1 MRVLRTLLCLTLA
14 TLATLG
20 ALGAL
25 PLGAQSRLAADT
37 DLRSSPTGNPV
48 AMLKGGTSW
57 STGTTRNG
65 WTRVSIQGWVESSRF
80 AGPRDSFPQSIGG
93 AATLRI
99 REEPSLDGRILG
111 EFRGGAGLRI
121 VERRGTW
128 AKIRR
133 DAWLPAGSFTTAAA
147 RTPPRPAPAAG
158 APGAPRTPAT
168 PNRAAPAPATAP
180 QSAAARSATRGADRG
195 ADPAAAPAAVSGA
208 LRADAPA
215 ALRTAP
221 GGAAVGELAQGAVV
235 EPLARDRG
243 WVKVRVDAWVPESLF
258 VPADTA
264 YRSELTAVDLRL
276 DPDGT
281 KGRVVRWEVQV
292 VGLQR
297 ADPLRRDLESDEPF
311 LLAIGPKGENVILY
325 VAVPPALL
333 NEAKAIP
340 SMQTVILTARV
351 RIGRS
356 RPTGAPILDLLSF
369 VRR

>member
-1 MRVLRTLLCLTLA
+1 MRVLRTLLILILA
-14 TLATLG
+14 AV
-20 ALGAL
+20 

-37 DLRSSPTGNPV
+37 DVRASPTGNPV
-48 AMLKGGTSW
+48 ATLKGGTSW

-65 WTRVSIQGWVESSRF
+65 WTLVSIQGWVESSRF

-121 VERRGTW
+121 VERRGNW

-133 DAWLPAGSFTTAAA
+133 DAWIPAGSFSTAAS
-147 RTPPRPAPAAG
+147 
-158 APGAPRTPAT
+158 RTPARPEPT
-168 PNRAAPAPATAP
+168 PPAT
-180 QSAAARSATRGADRG
+180 TRGAPSPARG
-195 ADPAAAPAAVSGA
+195 TPAPVESADPTATRAVSGG

-215 ALRTAP
+215 SLRTAP
-221 GGAAVGELAQGAVV
+221 GGAAVGELAQGVVV

-264 YRSELTAVDLRL
+264 YRSELTAIDLRL
-276 DPDGT
+276 DPEGT

-297 ADPLRRDLESDEPF
+297 ADPLRRDLEADEPF

-325 VAVPPALL
+325 VAVPASLL

-340 SMQTVILTARV
+340 SMESVILTARV
-351 RIGRS
+351 RTGRS

>member
-1 MRVLRTLLCLTLA
+1 MRLLRTLLLLILA
-14 TLATLG
+14 AV
-20 ALGAL
+20 
-25 PLGAQSRLAADT
+25 PLSAQSRLGADT
-37 DLRSSPTGNPV
+37 DVRSSPTGNPV
-48 AMLKGGTSW
+48 ATLKAGTSW

-65 WTRVSIQGWVESSRF
+65 HTLVSIQGWVESSRF

-93 AATLRI
+93 SGTLRI

-121 VERRGTW
+121 VERRGSW

-133 DAWLPAGSFTTAAA
+133 DAWIPAGSFTTAAA
-147 RTPPRPAPAAG
+147 RTPARPTTPAPAATRPS
-158 APGAPRTPAT
+158 ASTSRTESTTAEP
-168 PNRAAPAPATAP
+168 PAPSSAP
-180 QSAAARSATRGADRG
+180 LEGG
-195 ADPAAAPAAVSGA
+195 

-215 ALRTAP
+215 SLRTAP
-221 GGAAVGELAQGAVV
+221 GGAAVGELAQGTVV

-243 WVKVRVDAWVPESLF
+243 WVKIRVDAWVPESLF
-258 VPADTA
+258 VPADTS
-264 YRSELTAVDLRL
+264 YRAELTAVDLRL

-297 ADPLRRDLESDEPF
+297 ADPLRRDLQPDEPF
-311 LLAIGPKGENVILY
+311 LLALGPKGENVILY
-325 VAVPPALL
+325 IAVPPALL
-333 NEAKAIP
+333 NEAKALP
-340 SMQTVILTARV
+340 SMQSVILTARV
-351 RIGRS
+351 RTGRS

>member
-1 MRVLRTLLCLTLA
+1 MRVLRTLLFLLLA
-14 TLATLG
+14 AV
-20 ALGAL
+20 
-25 PLGAQSRLAADT
+25 PLSAQSRLAADT
-37 DLRSSPTGNPV
+37 DVRASPTGNPV
-48 AMLKGGTSW
+48 ATLKGGTSW

-65 WTRVSIQGWVESSRF
+65 WTLVSIQGWVESSRF

-93 AATLRI
+93 SATLRI
-99 REEPSLDGRILG
+99 REEPSTDGRILG

-121 VERRGTW
+121 VERRGNW

-133 DAWLPAGSFTTAAA
+133 DAWIPAGSFTTAAS
-147 RTPPRPAPAAG
+147 RTPTRPEPTPPAPTRPGQAPARG
-158 APGAPRTPAT
+158 AAT
-168 PNRAAPAPATAP
+168 PPAQVAE
-180 QSAAARSATRGADRG
+180 
-195 ADPAAAPAAVSGA
+195 PAAERAISGG

-215 ALRTAP
+215 SLRTAP

-264 YRSELTAVDLRL
+264 YRSELTAIDLRL

-297 ADPLRRDLESDEPF
+297 ADPLRRDLAPDEPF

-340 SMQTVILTARV
+340 SMQSVILTARV
-351 RIGRS
+351 RTGRS

>member
-1 MRVLRTLLCLTLA
+1 MRVLRTLLFLTLA
-14 TLATLG
+14 AV
-20 ALGAL
+20 

-37 DLRSSPTGNPV
+37 DVRASPTGNPV

-65 WTRVSIQGWVESSRF
+65 WTLVSIQGWVESSRF

-99 REEPSLDGRILG
+99 REEPSLDGRVLG

-133 DAWLPAGSFTTAAA
+133 DAWIPAGSFTTASA
-147 RTPPRPAPAAG
+147 RTPTRPEP
-158 APGAPRTPAT
+158 T
-168 PNRAAPAPATAP
+168 PAPATRPATAP
-180 QSAAARSATRGADRG
+180 ARGSTAAPT
-195 ADPAAAPAAVSGA
+195 APAAPEPTRAISGG

-215 ALRTAP
+215 SLRTAP
-221 GGAAVGELAQGAVV
+221 GGAAVGELAQGTVV

-264 YRSELTAVDLRL
+264 YRSELTAIDLRL

-297 ADPLRRDLESDEPF
+297 ADPLRRDLEADEPF

-325 VAVPPALL
+325 VAVPASLL

-340 SMQTVILTARV
+340 SMQSVILTARV
-351 RIGRS
+351 RTGRS

>member
-1 MRVLRTLLCLTLA
+1 MRVLRTLLLLILA
-14 TLATLG
+14 AV
-20 ALGAL
+20 

-37 DLRSSPTGNPV
+37 DVRASPTGNPV
-48 AMLKGGTSW
+48 ATLKGGTSW

-65 WTRVSIQGWVESSRF
+65 WTLVSIQGWVESSRF

-111 EFRGGAGLRI
+111 EFRGGAGLRV
-121 VERRGTW
+121 VERRGNW
-128 AKIRR
+128 ARIRR
-133 DAWLPAGSFTTAAA
+133 DAWIPAGSFTTAAA
-147 RTPPRPAPAAG
+147 RAPARPDPTPPAATRPTPARGAAPTTTPAEPAA
-158 APGAPRTPAT
+158 PRIAE
-168 PNRAAPAPATAP
+168 
-180 QSAAARSATRGADRG
+180 
-195 ADPAAAPAAVSGA
+195 GA

-215 ALRTAP
+215 SLRTAP
-221 GGAAVGELAQGAVV
+221 GGAAVGELAQGTVV

-264 YRSELTAVDLRL
+264 YRSELTAIDLRL

-297 ADPLRRDLESDEPF
+297 ADPLRRDLETDEPF

-325 VAVPPALL
+325 VAVPASLL

-340 SMQTVILTARV
+340 SMQSVILTARV
-351 RIGRS
+351 RTGRS

>member
-1 MRVLRTLLCLTLA
+1 MRVLRTLLFLTLA
-14 TLATLG
+14 AV
-20 ALGAL
+20 

-37 DLRSSPTGNPV
+37 DVRASPTGNPV

-65 WTRVSIQGWVESSRF
+65 WTLVSIQGWVESSRF

-121 VERRGTW
+121 VERRGNW

-133 DAWLPAGSFTTAAA
+133 DAWIPAGSFTTASA
-147 RTPPRPAPAAG
+147 RTPSRPDPAPAARPATTPTRG
-158 APGAPRTPAT
+158 TAPAT
-168 PNRAAPAPATAP
+168 PAPAEVEVPRAI
-180 QSAAARSATRGADRG
+180 
-195 ADPAAAPAAVSGA
+195 SGG

-215 ALRTAP
+215 SLRTAP
-221 GGAAVGELAQGAVV
+221 GGAALGELAQGTVV

-264 YRSELTAVDLRL
+264 YRSELTAIDLRL
-276 DPDGT
+276 DPEGT

-297 ADPLRRDLESDEPF
+297 ADPLRRDLEADEPF

-325 VAVPPALL
+325 VAVPASLL

-340 SMQTVILTARV
+340 SMQSVILTARV
-351 RIGRS
+351 RTGRS

>member
-1 MRVLRTLLCLTLA
+1 MRHNTAARPLAQSILAPAPLPAMRVLRTLLFLTLA
-14 TLATLG
+14 AV
-20 ALGAL
+20 

-37 DLRSSPTGNPV
+37 DVRASPTGNPV

-65 WTRVSIQGWVESSRF
+65 WTLVSIQGWVESSRF

-121 VERRGTW
+121 VERRGNW

-133 DAWLPAGSFTTAAA
+133 DAWIPAGSFTTAAS
-147 RTPPRPAPAAG
+147 
-158 APGAPRTPAT
+158 RTPARPEPT
-168 PNRAAPAPATAP
+168 PPAATRPESSPARGNTPAPATPAEP
-180 QSAAARSATRGADRG
+180 VAT
-195 ADPAAAPAAVSGA
+195 PAIQGG

-215 ALRTAP
+215 SLRTAP

-264 YRSELTAVDLRL
+264 YRSELTAIDLRL
-276 DPDGT
+276 DPEGT

-297 ADPLRRDLESDEPF
+297 ADPLRRDLAPDEPF

-325 VAVPPALL
+325 VAVPASLL

-340 SMQTVILTARV
+340 SMQSVILTARV
-351 RIGRS
+351 RTGRS

>member
-1 MRVLRTLLCLTLA
+1 MRVLRTLLFLILA
-14 TLATLG
+14 AV
-20 ALGAL
+20 

-37 DLRSSPTGNPV
+37 DVRSSPTGNPV
-48 AMLKGGTSW
+48 ATLKGGTSW
-57 STGTTRNG
+57 RKGTTRNG
-65 WTRVSIQGWVESSRF
+65 WTLISIQGWVESSRF

-93 AATLRI
+93 AASLRI

-133 DAWLPAGSFTTAAA
+133 DAWIPAGSFTTAASRA
-147 RTPPRPAPAAG
+147 PTRPEPTTPPATSRPAP
-158 APGAPRTPAT
+158 TPAQS
-168 PNRAAPAPATAP
+168 PAQAPARGTATP
-180 QSAAARSATRGADRG
+180 
-195 ADPAAAPAAVSGA
+195 PVAPAEPPAQRTVEGG

-221 GGAAVGELAQGAVV
+221 GGTAMGELAQGTVV

-243 WVKVRVDAWVPESLF
+243 WVKIRVDAWVPESLF

-264 YRSELTAVDLRL
+264 YRSELTAIDLRL

-297 ADPLRRDLESDEPF
+297 ADPLRRDLQADEPF

-333 NEAKAIP
+333 NQAKAIP
-340 SMQTVILTARV
+340 SMQSVILTARV
-351 RIGRS
+351 RTGRS
-356 RPTGAPILDLLSF
+356 RPTGAPILDMLSF

>member
-1 MRVLRTLLCLTLA
+1 MRVLRTLLFLSLA
-14 TLATLG
+14 
-20 ALGAL
+20 AL

-37 DLRSSPTGNPV
+37 DVRASPTGNPV
-48 AMLKGGTSW
+48 ATLKGGTSW

-65 WTRVSIQGWVESSRF
+65 WTLVSILGWVESSRF

-93 AATLRI
+93 AATLRV

-121 VERRGTW
+121 VERRGNW

-147 RTPPRPAPAAG
+147 RSPARPTPTPAAR
-158 APGAPRTPAT
+158 P
-168 PNRAAPAPATAP
+168 TAV
-180 QSAAARSATRGADRG
+180 AARGNAATTTE
-195 ADPAAAPAAVSGA
+195 PAASSVPAGA

-215 ALRTAP
+215 SLRTAP
-221 GGAAVGELAQGAVV
+221 GGAAVGELAQGTVV

-264 YRSELTAVDLRL
+264 YRSELTAIDLRL
-276 DPDGT
+276 NPDGMR
-281 KGRVVRWEVQV
+281 GRIVRWEVQV

-297 ADPLRRDLESDEPF
+297 ADPLRRDLQPDEPF

-325 VAVPPALL
+325 VAIPASLL

-340 SMQTVILTARV
+340 SMQSVILTARV
-351 RIGRS
+351 RTGRS

-369 VRR
+369 INR

>member
-1 MRVLRTLLCLTLA
+1 M
-14 TLATLG
+14 
-20 ALGAL
+20 
-25 PLGAQSRLAADT
+25 
-37 DLRSSPTGNPV
+37 
-48 AMLKGGTSW
+48 
-57 STGTTRNG
+57 
-65 WTRVSIQGWVESSRF
+65 
-80 AGPRDSFPQSIGG
+80 
-93 AATLRI
+93 
-99 REEPSLDGRILG
+99 
-111 EFRGGAGLRI
+111 
-121 VERRGTW
+121 
-128 AKIRR
+128 
-133 DAWLPAGSFTTAAA
+133 
-147 RTPPRPAPAAG
+147 
-158 APGAPRTPAT
+158 
-168 PNRAAPAPATAP
+168 
-180 QSAAARSATRGADRG
+180 
-195 ADPAAAPAAVSGA
+195 SGA

>member
-1 MRVLRTLLCLTLA
+1 MRVLRTLLFLILA
-14 TLATLG
+14 AV
-20 ALGAL
+20 
-25 PLGAQSRLAADT
+25 PLSAQSRLAADT
-37 DLRSSPTGNPV
+37 DVRASPTGNPV
-48 AMLKGGTSW
+48 ATLKGGTSW

-65 WTRVSIQGWVESSRF
+65 WTLVSIQGWVESSRF

-121 VERRGTW
+121 VERRGNW

-133 DAWLPAGSFTTAAA
+133 DAWIPAGSFSTASS
-147 RTPPRPAPAAG
+147 
-158 APGAPRTPAT
+158 RTPARPEPAAT
-168 PNRAAPAPATAP
+168 PTP
-180 QSAAARSATRGADRG
+180 SATRPARTAPTQATTRG
-195 ADPAAAPAAVSGA
+195 ATQEAPAEPTATRAIQGG

-215 ALRTAP
+215 SLRTAP
-221 GGAAVGELAQGAVV
+221 GGAAVGELAQGVVV

-258 VPADTA
+258 VPADTS

-276 DPDGT
+276 DPEGT

-297 ADPLRRDLESDEPF
+297 ADPLRRDLEADEPF

-325 VAVPPALL
+325 VAVPAALL

-340 SMQTVILTARV
+340 SMQSVILTARV
-351 RIGRS
+351 RTGRS
-356 RPTGAPILDLLSF
+356 RPTGAPILDMLSF

>member
-1 MRVLRTLLCLTLA
+1 MRVLRTLLFLTLA
-14 TLATLG
+14 AV
-20 ALGAL
+20 

-37 DLRSSPTGNPV
+37 DVRASPTGNPV
-48 AMLKGGTSW
+48 ATLKAGTSW

-65 WTRVSIQGWVESSRF
+65 WTLVSIQGWVESSRF

-99 REEPSLDGRILG
+99 REEPSMDGRILG
-111 EFRGGAGLRI
+111 EFRGGAGLRV
-121 VERRGTW
+121 VERRGNW

-133 DAWLPAGSFTTAAA
+133 DAWIPAGSFTTAAA
-147 RTPPRPAPAAG
+147 RTPTPPAPAAPASRPA
-158 APGAPRTPAT
+158 APPTRGSPSVPAT
-168 PNRAAPAPATAP
+168 PAAPAPAP
-180 QSAAARSATRGADRG
+180 IPDGG
-195 ADPAAAPAAVSGA
+195 

-215 ALRTAP
+215 SLRTAP
-221 GGAAVGELAQGAVV
+221 GGAAVGELAQGVV
-235 EPLARDRG
+235 VAPLARDRG
-243 WVKVRVDAWVPESLF
+243 WVKVRIDAWVPESLF
-258 VPADTA
+258 VPADTS
-264 YRSELTAVDLRL
+264 YRSELTAIDLRL
-276 DPDGT
+276 DPEGT

-297 ADPLRRDLESDEPF
+297 ADPLRRDLEADEPF

-340 SMQTVILTARV
+340 SMQSVILTARV
-351 RIGRS
+351 RTGRS
-356 RPTGAPILDLLSF
+356 RPGAPILDLLSF

>member
-1 MRVLRTLLCLTLA
+1 MRVLRTLLFLTLA
-14 TLATLG
+14 AV
-20 ALGAL
+20 

-37 DLRSSPTGNPV
+37 DVRASPTGNPV
-48 AMLKGGTSW
+48 ATLKAGTSW

-65 WTRVSIQGWVESSRF
+65 WTLVSIQGWVESSRF

-99 REEPSLDGRILG
+99 REEPSMDGRILG
-111 EFRGGAGLRI
+111 EFRGGAGLRV
-121 VERRGTW
+121 VERRGNW

-133 DAWLPAGSFTTAAA
+133 DAWIPAGSFTTAAA
-147 RTPPRPAPAAG
+147 RTPTPPAPAAPASRPA
-158 APGAPRTPAT
+158 APPTRGSPSVPAT
-168 PNRAAPAPATAP
+168 PAAPAPAP
-180 QSAAARSATRGADRG
+180 IPDGG
-195 ADPAAAPAAVSGA
+195 

-215 ALRTAP
+215 SLRTAP
-221 GGAAVGELAQGAVV
+221 GGAAVGELAQGVV
-235 EPLARDRG
+235 VAPLARDRG
-243 WVKVRVDAWVPESLF
+243 WVKVRIDAWVPESLF
-258 VPADTA
+258 VPADTS
-264 YRSELTAVDLRL
+264 YRSELTAIDLRL
-276 DPDGT
+276 DPEGT

-297 ADPLRRDLESDEPF
+297 ADPLRRDLEADEPF

-340 SMQTVILTARV
+340 SMQSVILTARV
-351 RIGRS
+351 RTGRS

>member
-1 MRVLRTLLCLTLA
+1 MRVLRTLLFLTLA
-14 TLATLG
+14 AV
-20 ALGAL
+20 

-37 DLRSSPTGNPV
+37 DVRASPTGNPV
-48 AMLKGGTSW
+48 ATLKGGTSW

-65 WTRVSIQGWVESSRF
+65 WTLVTIQGWVESSRF

-93 AATLRI
+93 AAALRV

-121 VERRGTW
+121 VERRGSW

-133 DAWLPAGSFTTAAA
+133 DAWIPAGSFTTAAS
-147 RTPPRPAPAAG
+147 RTPPRPEPTPPAST
-158 APGAPRTPAT
+158 R
-168 PNRAAPAPATAP
+168 PATAP
-180 QSAAARSATRGADRG
+180 ARGT
-195 ADPAAAPAAVSGA
+195 PTPTPAPAEPAPQRAIEGG

-215 ALRTAP
+215 SLRTAP
-221 GGAAVGELAQGAVV
+221 GGAAVGELAQGTVV

-264 YRSELTAVDLRL
+264 YRSELTAIDLRL
-276 DPDGT
+276 DPEGT

-297 ADPLRRDLESDEPF
+297 ADPLRRDLAADEPF

-325 VAVPPALL
+325 VAVPESLV

-340 SMQTVILTARV
+340 SMQSVILTARV
-351 RIGRS
+351 RTGRS

-369 VRR
+369 VKR

>member
-1 MRVLRTLLCLTLA
+1 MRHNTAARPLAQSILAPAPLPAMRVLRTLLFLTLA
-14 TLATLG
+14 AV
-20 ALGAL
+20 

-37 DLRSSPTGNPV
+37 DVRASPTGNPV

-65 WTRVSIQGWVESSRF
+65 WTLVSIQGWVESSRF

-121 VERRGTW
+121 VERRGNW

-133 DAWLPAGSFTTAAA
+133 DAWIPAGSFTTAAS
-147 RTPPRPAPAAG
+147 
-158 APGAPRTPAT
+158 RTPARPEPT
-168 PNRAAPAPATAP
+168 PPAATRPESSPARGNTPAPATPAEP
-180 QSAAARSATRGADRG
+180 VAT
-195 ADPAAAPAAVSGA
+195 PAIQGG

-215 ALRTAP
+215 SLRTAP

-264 YRSELTAVDLRL
+264 YRSELTAIDLRL
-276 DPDGT
+276 DPEGT

-297 ADPLRRDLESDEPF
+297 ADPLRRDLAPDEPF
-311 LLAIGPKGENVILY
+311 LLVIGPKGENVILY
-325 VAVPPALL
+325 VAVPASLL

-340 SMQTVILTARV
+340 SMQSVILTARV
-351 RIGRS
+351 RTGRS

>member
-1 MRVLRTLLCLTLA
+1 MRVLRFFLMFSLA
-14 TLATLG
+14 
-20 ALGAL
+20 AL
-25 PLGAQSRLAADT
+25 PLGAQARLAADT
-37 DLRSSPTGNPV
+37 DVRATPRGNPV
-48 AMLKGGTSW
+48 AMLKAGTSW
-57 STGTTRNG
+57 STGVTRNG

-93 AATLRI
+93 AGTLRI

-111 EFRGGAGLRI
+111 EFRGGAGLRV
-121 VERRGTW
+121 VERRGKW

-133 DAWLPAGSFTTAAA
+133 DAWIPAGSFTTAAA
-147 RTPPRPAPAAG
+147 RASARPAQEPTPTRPTPAREAPAQVPQVPQEARAAAG
-158 APGAPRTPAT
+158 GLRT
-168 PNRAAPAPATAP
+168 
-180 QSAAARSATRGADRG
+180 
-195 ADPAAAPAAVSGA
+195 
-208 LRADAPA
+208 DAPA

-221 GGAAVGELAQGAVV
+221 GGAAVGELAQGVVV
-235 EPLARDRG
+235 ESLARDRG

-276 DPDGT
+276 DPEGT

-297 ADPLRRDLESDEPF
+297 ADPLRRDLEADEPF

-325 VAVPPALL
+325 VAVPAALL

-340 SMQTVILTARV
+340 SMQSVILTARV
-351 RIGRS
+351 RTGRS
-356 RPTGAPILDLLSF
+356 RPTGAPILDLMSF

>member
-1 MRVLRTLLCLTLA
+1 MRVLRILLTLS
-14 TLATLG
+14 LA
-20 ALGAL
+20 AL
-25 PLGAQSRLAADT
+25 PLGAQARLAADT
-37 DLRSSPTGNPV
+37 DVRATPRGNPV
-48 AMLKGGTSW
+48 AMLKAGTSW
-57 STGTTRNG
+57 STGVTRNG
-65 WTRVSIQGWVESSRF
+65 WTLVRIQGWVESSRF

-121 VERRGTW
+121 VERRGNW

-133 DAWLPAGSFTTAAA
+133 DAWIPAGSFTTAAA
-147 RTPPRPAPAAG
+147 RSPARPAQG
-158 APGAPRTPAT
+158 TTPARST
-168 PNRAAPAPATAP
+168 PAQATPAPDTRSQP
-180 QSAAARSATRGADRG
+180 QEARVAEGG
-195 ADPAAAPAAVSGA
+195 

-221 GGAAVGELAQGAVV
+221 GGAAVGELAQGVVV

-264 YRSELTAVDLRL
+264 YRAELTAVDLRL

-281 KGRVVRWEVQV
+281 RGRVVRWEVQV

-297 ADPLRRDLESDEPF
+297 ADPLRRDLEADEPF

-325 VAVPPALL
+325 VAVPAALL
-333 NEAKAIP
+333 NEARAIP
-340 SMQTVILTARV
+340 SMQSVILTARV
-351 RIGRS
+351 RTGRS

>member
-1 MRVLRTLLCLTLA
+1 
-14 TLATLG
+14 
-20 ALGAL
+20 
-25 PLGAQSRLAADT
+25 
-37 DLRSSPTGNPV
+37 V
-48 AMLKGGTSW
+48 A
-57 STGTTRNG
+57 
-65 WTRVSIQGWVESSRF
+65 E
-80 AGPRDSFPQSIGG
+80 
-93 AATLRI
+93 
-99 REEPSLDGRILG
+99 
-111 EFRGGAGLRI
+111 
-121 VERRGTW
+121 
-128 AKIRR
+128 
-133 DAWLPAGSFTTAAA
+133 
-147 RTPPRPAPAAG
+147 PAAE
-158 APGAPRTPAT
+158 
-168 PNRAAPAPATAP
+168 RAI
-180 QSAAARSATRGADRG
+180 
-195 ADPAAAPAAVSGA
+195 SGG

-215 ALRTAP
+215 SLRTAP

-264 YRSELTAVDLRL
+264 YRSELTAIDLRL

-297 ADPLRRDLESDEPF
+297 ADPLRRDLAPDEPF

-340 SMQTVILTARV
+340 SMQSVILTARV
-351 RIGRS
+351 RTGRS